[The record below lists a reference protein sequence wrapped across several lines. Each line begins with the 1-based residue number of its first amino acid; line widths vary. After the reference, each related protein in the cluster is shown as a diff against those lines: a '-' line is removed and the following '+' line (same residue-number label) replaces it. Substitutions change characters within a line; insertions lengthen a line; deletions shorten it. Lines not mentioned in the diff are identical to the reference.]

1 MILLKRLSIL
11 SIIFIT
17 NIQKIILLMILNTK
31 SGPFYFLISVIFF
44 SVMEIL
50 VKFLSSSYPIGELVF
65 FRGFF
70 GLLPIIF
77 IMPKKKFF
85 QNFKTKKIKLHI
97 FRTITGCFALIS
109 IFFGLKYLPLADAIS
124 ITFAAPIFATIFS
137 IFFLKEIVGKKRWFA
152 RRLLVRILDDLKMG
166 FRHPYHLISIFPILF
181 CVGFAASAS
190 LIRILSKTDKN
201 YLISFYYTA
210 GLTLVSLFLDPL
222 SWKIPLF
229 KDCLLLIS
237 IGIIGSL
244 GNIIITEAYRKSE
257 ISLITPIKYLNLV
270 KAIVFG
276 YFLFN
281 EIPSLKLIGSVFIIV
296 STVII
301 FIRERKLNK
310 KNIIPKEL

>member
-1 MILLKRLSIL
+1 
-11 SIIFIT
+11 
-17 NIQKIILLMILNTK
+17 MILNTK

-109 IFFGLKYLPLADAIS
+109 IFFSLKYLPLADAIS

-137 IFFLKEIVGKKRWFA
+137 IFFVKEIVGKKRWFA
-152 RRLLVRILDDLKMG
+152 VLIGFLGILIILKPG
-166 FRHPYHLISIFPILF
+166 TSLFSIYSIFPILF

-210 GLTLVSLFLDPL
+210 GLTLISLFLDPL

-257 ISLITPIKYLNLV
+257 ISLITPIKYLNLIF
-270 KAIVFG
+270 AIVFG
-276 YFLFN
+276 YYLFN
-281 EIPSLKLIGSVFIIV
+281 EVPEVSTLIGSVLIIV

-301 FIRERKLNK
+301 FIRERRLNK

>member
-1 MILLKRLSIL
+1 
-11 SIIFIT
+11 
-17 NIQKIILLMILNTK
+17 MILNTK
-31 SGPFYFLISVIFF
+31 SGPYYFLISVIFF

-109 IFFGLKYLPLADAIS
+109 IFFSLKYLPLADAIS

-152 RRLLVRILDDLKMG
+152 VLIGFLGILIILKPG
-166 FRHPYHLISIFPILF
+166 TSLFSIYSIFPILF

-237 IGIIGSL
+237 IGIIGTL

-257 ISLITPIKYLNLV
+257 ISLITPIKYLNLIF
-270 KAIVFG
+270 AIVFG
-276 YFLFN
+276 YYLFN
-281 EIPSLKLIGSVFIIV
+281 EVPEVSTLIGSVFIIV

>member
-1 MILLKRLSIL
+1 
-11 SIIFIT
+11 
-17 NIQKIILLMILNTK
+17 MILNTK

-77 IMPKKKFF
+77 IMPKKNFF

-109 IFFGLKYLPLADAIS
+109 IFFSLKYLPLADAIS

-152 RRLLVRILDDLKMG
+152 VLIGFLGILIILKPG
-166 FRHPYHLISIFPILF
+166 TSLFSIYSIFPILF
-181 CVGFAASAS
+181 CIGFAASAS

-201 YLISFYYTA
+201 YLISFYYTV

-257 ISLITPIKYLNLV
+257 ISLITPIKYLNLIF
-270 KAIVFG
+270 AIVFG

-281 EIPSLKLIGSVFIIV
+281 EVPEYSTLIGSVFIIV

-301 FIRERKLNK
+301 FIREGKLNK
-310 KNIIPKEL
+310 KKTIRKEL

>member
-1 MILLKRLSIL
+1 
-11 SIIFIT
+11 
-17 NIQKIILLMILNTK
+17 MILNTK
-31 SGPFYFLISVIFF
+31 SGPYYFLISVIFF

-109 IFFGLKYLPLADAIS
+109 IFFSLKYLPLADAIS

-152 RRLLVRILDDLKMG
+152 VLIGFLGILIILKPG
-166 FRHPYHLISIFPILF
+166 TSLFSIYSIFPILF

-257 ISLITPIKYLNLV
+257 ISLITPIKYLNLIF
-270 KAIVFG
+270 AIVFG

-281 EIPSLKLIGSVFIIV
+281 EVPEVSTLIGSVFIIV

>member
-1 MILLKRLSIL
+1 
-11 SIIFIT
+11 
-17 NIQKIILLMILNTK
+17 MILNTK

-152 RRLLVRILDDLKMG
+152 VLIGFLGILIILKPG
-166 FRHPYHLISIFPILF
+166 TSLFSIYSIFPILF

-229 KDCLLLIS
+229 KDCLLIIS

-257 ISLITPIKYLNLV
+257 ISLITPIKYLNLIF
-270 KAIVFG
+270 AIVFG

-281 EIPSLKLIGSVFIIV
+281 EVPEYSTLIGSVFIIV

>member
-1 MILLKRLSIL
+1 
-11 SIIFIT
+11 
-17 NIQKIILLMILNTK
+17 MILNTK

-152 RRLLVRILDDLKMG
+152 VLIGFLGILIILKPG
-166 FRHPYHLISIFPILF
+166 TSLFSIYSIFPILF

-210 GLTLVSLFLDPL
+210 GLTLISLFLDPL

-257 ISLITPIKYLNLV
+257 ISLITPIKYLNLIF
-270 KAIVFG
+270 AIVFG
-276 YFLFN
+276 YYLFN
-281 EIPSLKLIGSVFIIV
+281 EVPEYSTLIGSVFIIV

>member
-1 MILLKRLSIL
+1 
-11 SIIFIT
+11 
-17 NIQKIILLMILNTK
+17 
-31 SGPFYFLISVIFF
+31 
-44 SVMEIL
+44 
-50 VKFLSSSYPIGELVF
+50 
-65 FRGFF
+65 
-70 GLLPIIF
+70 
-77 IMPKKKFF
+77 MPKKKFF

-152 RRLLVRILDDLKMG
+152 VLIGFLGILIILKPG
-166 FRHPYHLISIFPILF
+166 TSLFSIYSIFPILF

-257 ISLITPIKYLNLV
+257 ISLITPIKYLNLIF
-270 KAIVFG
+270 AIVFG

-281 EIPSLKLIGSVFIIV
+281 EVPEYSTLIGSVFIIV

>member
-1 MILLKRLSIL
+1 
-11 SIIFIT
+11 
-17 NIQKIILLMILNTK
+17 MILNTK

-137 IFFLKEIVGKKRWFA
+137 IFFLKAPTIAQSDCAQGCVFNKNSGLNGELSGRKKKRIPVQA
-152 RRLLVRILDDLKMG
+152 AKVSKM
-166 FRHPYHLISIFPILF
+166 RS
-181 CVGFAASAS
+181 S
-190 LIRILSKTDKN
+190 
-201 YLISFYYTA
+201 
-210 GLTLVSLFLDPL
+210 
-222 SWKIPLF
+222 
-229 KDCLLLIS
+229 
-237 IGIIGSL
+237 
-244 GNIIITEAYRKSE
+244 NIYI
-257 ISLITPIKYLNLV
+257 
-270 KAIVFG
+270 
-276 YFLFN
+276 
-281 EIPSLKLIGSVFIIV
+281 
-296 STVII
+296 
-301 FIRERKLNK
+301 
-310 KNIIPKEL
+310 

>member
-1 MILLKRLSIL
+1 
-11 SIIFIT
+11 
-17 NIQKIILLMILNTK
+17 MILNTK

-137 IFFLKEIVGKKRWFA
+137 IFFVKEIVGKKRWFA
-152 RRLLVRILDDLKMG
+152 VLIGFLGILIILKPG
-166 FRHPYHLISIFPILF
+166 TSLFSIYSIFPILF

-257 ISLITPIKYLNLV
+257 ISLITPIKYLNLIF
-270 KAIVFG
+270 AIVFG
-276 YFLFN
+276 YYLFN
-281 EIPSLKLIGSVFIIV
+281 EVPEYSTLIGSVFIIV

>member
-1 MILLKRLSIL
+1 
-11 SIIFIT
+11 
-17 NIQKIILLMILNTK
+17 MILNTK

-85 QNFKTKKIKLHI
+85 RNFKTKKIKLHI

-152 RRLLVRILDDLKMG
+152 VLIGFLGILIILKPG
-166 FRHPYHLISIFPILF
+166 TSLFSIYSIFPILF

-257 ISLITPIKYLNLV
+257 ISLITPIKYLNLIF
-270 KAIVFG
+270 AIVFG

-281 EIPSLKLIGSVFIIV
+281 EVPEYSTLIGSVFIIV

>member
-1 MILLKRLSIL
+1 
-11 SIIFIT
+11 
-17 NIQKIILLMILNTK
+17 MILNTK

-77 IMPKKKFF
+77 IMPKKNFF

-109 IFFGLKYLPLADAIS
+109 IFFSLKYLPLADAIS

-152 RRLLVRILDDLKMG
+152 VLIGFLGILIILKPG
-166 FRHPYHLISIFPILF
+166 TSLFSIYSIFPILF
-181 CVGFAASAS
+181 CIGFAASAS

-257 ISLITPIKYLNLV
+257 ISLITPIKYLNLIF
-270 KAIVFG
+270 AIVFG
-276 YFLFN
+276 YYLFN
-281 EIPSLKLIGSVFIIV
+281 EVPEVSTLIGSVFIIV

>member
-1 MILLKRLSIL
+1 
-11 SIIFIT
+11 
-17 NIQKIILLMILNTK
+17 MILNTK
-31 SGPFYFLISVIFF
+31 SGPYYFLISVIFF

-152 RRLLVRILDDLKMG
+152 VLIGFLGILIILKPG
-166 FRHPYHLISIFPILF
+166 TSLFSIYSIFPILF

-257 ISLITPIKYLNLV
+257 ISLITPIKYLNLIF
-270 KAIVFG
+270 AIVFG

-281 EIPSLKLIGSVFIIV
+281 EVPEYSTLIGSVFIIV

>member
-1 MILLKRLSIL
+1 
-11 SIIFIT
+11 
-17 NIQKIILLMILNTK
+17 MILNTK

-152 RRLLVRILDDLKMG
+152 VLIGFLGILIILKPG
-166 FRHPYHLISIFPILF
+166 TSLFSIYSIFPILF

-257 ISLITPIKYLNLV
+257 ISLITPIKYLNLIF
-270 KAIVFG
+270 AIVFG

-281 EIPSLKLIGSVFIIV
+281 EVPEYSTLIGSVFIIV

>member
-1 MILLKRLSIL
+1 
-11 SIIFIT
+11 
-17 NIQKIILLMILNTK
+17 MILNTK

-137 IFFLKEIVGKKRWFA
+137 IFFVKEIVGKKRWFA
-152 RRLLVRILDDLKMG
+152 VLIGFLGILIILKPG
-166 FRHPYHLISIFPILF
+166 TSLFSIYSIFPILF

-257 ISLITPIKYLNLV
+257 ISLITPIKYLNLIF
-270 KAIVFG
+270 AIVFG

-281 EIPSLKLIGSVFIIV
+281 EVPEYSTLIGSVFIIV

>member
-1 MILLKRLSIL
+1 
-11 SIIFIT
+11 
-17 NIQKIILLMILNTK
+17 MILNTK

-109 IFFGLKYLPLADAIS
+109 IFFSLKYLPLADAIS

-137 IFFLKEIVGKKRWFA
+137 IFFVKEIVGKKRWFA
-152 RRLLVRILDDLKMG
+152 VLIGFLGILIILKPG
-166 FRHPYHLISIFPILF
+166 TSLFSIYSIFPILF

-257 ISLITPIKYLNLV
+257 ISLITPIKYLNLIF
-270 KAIVFG
+270 AIVFG
-276 YFLFN
+276 YYLFN
-281 EIPSLKLIGSVFIIV
+281 EVPEVSTLIGSVLIIV

>member
-1 MILLKRLSIL
+1 
-11 SIIFIT
+11 
-17 NIQKIILLMILNTK
+17 MILNTK

-109 IFFGLKYLPLADAIS
+109 IFFSLKYLPLADAIS

-137 IFFLKEIVGKKRWFA
+137 IFFVKEIVGKKRWFA
-152 RRLLVRILDDLKMG
+152 VLIGFLGILIILKPG
-166 FRHPYHLISIFPILF
+166 TSLFSIYSIFPILF

-257 ISLITPIKYLNLV
+257 ISLITPIKYLNLIF
-270 KAIVFG
+270 AIVFG
-276 YFLFN
+276 YYLFN
-281 EIPSLKLIGSVFIIV
+281 EVPEVSTLIGSVLIIV

-301 FIRERKLNK
+301 FIRERRLNK

>member
-1 MILLKRLSIL
+1 
-11 SIIFIT
+11 
-17 NIQKIILLMILNTK
+17 MILNTK

-152 RRLLVRILDDLKMG
+152 VLIGFLGILIILKPG
-166 FRHPYHLISIFPILF
+166 TSLFSIYSIFPILF

-257 ISLITPIKYLNLV
+257 ISLITPIKYLNLIF
-270 KAIVFG
+270 AIVFG
-276 YFLFN
+276 YYLFN
-281 EIPSLKLIGSVFIIV
+281 EVPEVSTLIGSVLIIV

-301 FIRERKLNK
+301 FIRERRLNK

>member
-1 MILLKRLSIL
+1 
-11 SIIFIT
+11 
-17 NIQKIILLMILNTK
+17 MILNTK

-124 ITFAAPIFATIFS
+124 ITFAAPIFATMFS

-152 RRLLVRILDDLKMG
+152 VLIGFLGILIILKPG
-166 FRHPYHLISIFPILF
+166 TSLFSIYSIFPILF

-257 ISLITPIKYLNLV
+257 ISLITPIKYLNLIF
-270 KAIVFG
+270 AIVLG

-281 EIPSLKLIGSVFIIV
+281 EVPEYSTLVGSIFIIV

-310 KNIIPKEL
+310 KGIITKQL

>member
-1 MILLKRLSIL
+1 
-11 SIIFIT
+11 
-17 NIQKIILLMILNTK
+17 MILNTK

-77 IMPKKKFF
+77 VMPKKKFF

-109 IFFGLKYLPLADAIS
+109 IFFSLKYLPLADAIS

-152 RRLLVRILDDLKMG
+152 VLIGFLGILIILKPG
-166 FRHPYHLISIFPILF
+166 TSLFSIYSIFPILF

-190 LIRILSKTDKN
+190 LIRVLSKTDKN

-257 ISLITPIKYLNLV
+257 ISLITPIKYLNLIF
-270 KAIVFG
+270 AIVFG
-276 YFLFN
+276 YYLFN
-281 EIPSLKLIGSVFIIV
+281 EVPEVSTLIGSVFIVV

>member
-1 MILLKRLSIL
+1 
-11 SIIFIT
+11 
-17 NIQKIILLMILNTK
+17 MILNTK

-152 RRLLVRILDDLKMG
+152 VLIGFLGILIILKPG
-166 FRHPYHLISIFPILF
+166 TSLFSIYSIFPILF

-257 ISLITPIKYLNLV
+257 ISLITPIKYLNLIF
-270 KAIVFG
+270 AIVFG
-276 YFLFN
+276 YYLFN
-281 EIPSLKLIGSVFIIV
+281 EVPEVSTLIGSVFIIV

>member
-1 MILLKRLSIL
+1 
-11 SIIFIT
+11 
-17 NIQKIILLMILNTK
+17 MILNIK

-109 IFFGLKYLPLADAIS
+109 IFFSLKYLPLADAIS

-152 RRLLVRILDDLKMG
+152 VLIGFLGILIILKPG
-166 FRHPYHLISIFPILF
+166 TSLFSIYSIFPILF

-257 ISLITPIKYLNLV
+257 ISLITPIKYLNLIF
-270 KAIVFG
+270 AIVFG
-276 YFLFN
+276 YYLFN
-281 EIPSLKLIGSVFIIV
+281 EVPEYSTLIGSVFIIV
-296 STVII
+296 STIII

>member
-1 MILLKRLSIL
+1 
-11 SIIFIT
+11 
-17 NIQKIILLMILNTK
+17 MILNTK

-77 IMPKKKFF
+77 VMPKKKFF

-152 RRLLVRILDDLKMG
+152 VLIGFLGILIILKPG
-166 FRHPYHLISIFPILF
+166 TSLFSIYSIFPILF

-257 ISLITPIKYLNLV
+257 ISLITPIKYLNLIL
-270 KAIVFG
+270 AIVFG

-281 EIPSLKLIGSVFIIV
+281 EVPEYSTLIGSVFIIV

>member
-1 MILLKRLSIL
+1 
-11 SIIFIT
+11 
-17 NIQKIILLMILNTK
+17 MILNTK
-31 SGPFYFLISVIFF
+31 SGPYYFLISVIFF

-152 RRLLVRILDDLKMG
+152 VLIGFLGILIILKPG
-166 FRHPYHLISIFPILF
+166 TSLFSIYSIFPILF

-210 GLTLVSLFLDPL
+210 GLTLISLFLDPL

-257 ISLITPIKYLNLV
+257 ISLITPIKYLNLIF
-270 KAIVFG
+270 AIVFG
-276 YFLFN
+276 YYLFN
-281 EIPSLKLIGSVFIIV
+281 EVPEYSTLIGSVFIIV

>member
-1 MILLKRLSIL
+1 
-11 SIIFIT
+11 
-17 NIQKIILLMILNTK
+17 MILNTK

-109 IFFGLKYLPLADAIS
+109 IFFSLKYLPLADAIS

-152 RRLLVRILDDLKMG
+152 VLIGFLGILIILKPG
-166 FRHPYHLISIFPILF
+166 TSLFSIYSIFPILF

-190 LIRILSKTDKN
+190 LIRVLSKTDKN

-257 ISLITPIKYLNLV
+257 ISLITPIKYLNLIF
-270 KAIVFG
+270 AIVFG
-276 YFLFN
+276 YYLFN
-281 EIPSLKLIGSVFIIV
+281 EVPEVSTLIGSVLIIV

>member
-1 MILLKRLSIL
+1 
-11 SIIFIT
+11 
-17 NIQKIILLMILNTK
+17 MILNTK

-109 IFFGLKYLPLADAIS
+109 IFFSLKYLPLADAIS

-137 IFFLKEIVGKKRWFA
+137 IFFVKEIVGKKRWFA
-152 RRLLVRILDDLKMG
+152 VLIGFLGILIILKPG
-166 FRHPYHLISIFPILF
+166 TSLFSIYSIFPILF

-210 GLTLVSLFLDPL
+210 GLTLISLFLDPL

-237 IGIIGSL
+237 IGIIGTL

-257 ISLITPIKYLNLV
+257 ISLITPIKYLNLIL
-270 KAIVFG
+270 AIVFG

-281 EIPSLKLIGSVFIIV
+281 EVPEYSTLIGSVFIIV

>member
-1 MILLKRLSIL
+1 
-11 SIIFIT
+11 
-17 NIQKIILLMILNTK
+17 MILNTK

-152 RRLLVRILDDLKMG
+152 VLIGFLGILIILKPG
-166 FRHPYHLISIFPILF
+166 TSLFSIYSIFPILF

-257 ISLITPIKYLNLV
+257 ISLITPIKYLNLIF
-270 KAIVFG
+270 AIVFG
-276 YFLFN
+276 YYLFN
-281 EIPSLKLIGSVFIIV
+281 EVPEFSTLIGSVFIVV

>member
-1 MILLKRLSIL
+1 
-11 SIIFIT
+11 
-17 NIQKIILLMILNTK
+17 MILNTK
-31 SGPFYFLISVIFF
+31 SGPYYFLISVIFF

-77 IMPKKKFF
+77 VMPKKKFF

-109 IFFGLKYLPLADAIS
+109 IFFSLKYLPLADAIS

-152 RRLLVRILDDLKMG
+152 VLIGFLGILIILKPG
-166 FRHPYHLISIFPILF
+166 TSLFSIYSIFPILF

-210 GLTLVSLFLDPL
+210 GLTLISLFLDPL

-257 ISLITPIKYLNLV
+257 ISLITPIKYLNLIF
-270 KAIVFG
+270 AIVFG
-276 YFLFN
+276 YYLFN
-281 EIPSLKLIGSVFIIV
+281 EVPEVSTLIGSVFIIV

>member
-1 MILLKRLSIL
+1 
-11 SIIFIT
+11 
-17 NIQKIILLMILNTK
+17 MILNTK
-31 SGPFYFLISVIFF
+31 SGPYYFLISVIFF

-152 RRLLVRILDDLKMG
+152 VLIGFLGILIILKPG
-166 FRHPYHLISIFPILF
+166 TSLFSIYSIFPILF

-257 ISLITPIKYLNLV
+257 ISLITPIKYLNLIF
-270 KAIVFG
+270 AIVFG
-276 YFLFN
+276 YYLFN
-281 EIPSLKLIGSVFIIV
+281 EVPEVSTLIGSVFIIV

>member
-1 MILLKRLSIL
+1 
-11 SIIFIT
+11 
-17 NIQKIILLMILNTK
+17 MILNTK

-109 IFFGLKYLPLADAIS
+109 IFFSLKYLPLADAIS

-152 RRLLVRILDDLKMG
+152 VLIGFLGILIILKPG
-166 FRHPYHLISIFPILF
+166 TSLFSIYSIFPILF

-257 ISLITPIKYLNLV
+257 ISLITPIKYLNLIF
-270 KAIVFG
+270 AIVFG

-281 EIPSLKLIGSVFIIV
+281 EVPEYSTLIGSVFIIV

>member
-1 MILLKRLSIL
+1 
-11 SIIFIT
+11 
-17 NIQKIILLMILNTK
+17 MILNTK

-109 IFFGLKYLPLADAIS
+109 IFFSLKYLPLADAIS

-152 RRLLVRILDDLKMG
+152 VLIGFLGILIILKPG
-166 FRHPYHLISIFPILF
+166 TSLFSIYSIFPILF

-257 ISLITPIKYLNLV
+257 ISLITPIKYLNLIF
-270 KAIVFG
+270 AIVFG

-281 EIPSLKLIGSVFIIV
+281 EVPEYSTLIGSVFIIV

-310 KNIIPKEL
+310 KNIISKEL

>member
-1 MILLKRLSIL
+1 
-11 SIIFIT
+11 
-17 NIQKIILLMILNTK
+17 MILNTK

-77 IMPKKKFF
+77 IMPKKNFF

-109 IFFGLKYLPLADAIS
+109 IFFSLKYLPLADAIS

-152 RRLLVRILDDLKMG
+152 VLIGFLGILIILKPG
-166 FRHPYHLISIFPILF
+166 TSLFSIYSIFPILF

-257 ISLITPIKYLNLV
+257 ISLITPIKYLNLIF
-270 KAIVFG
+270 AIVFG

-281 EIPSLKLIGSVFIIV
+281 EVPEYSTLIGSVFIIV

>member
-1 MILLKRLSIL
+1 MII
-11 SIIFIT
+11 
-17 NIQKIILLMILNTK
+17 NTK
-31 SGPFYFLISVIFF
+31 SGPFYFLISVILF

-124 ITFAAPIFATIFS
+124 ITFAAPIFATLFS

-152 RRLLVRILDDLKMG
+152 VLFGFLGILIILRPG
-166 FRHPYHLISIFPILF
+166 TSLFSIYSIFPILF

-210 GLTLVSLFLDPL
+210 GLTFVSLFLDPL
-222 SWKIPLF
+222 SWKIPFF

-257 ISLITPIKYLNLV
+257 ISLITPIKYLNLIF
-270 KAIVFG
+270 AIVLG

-281 EIPSLKLIGSVFIIV
+281 EVPEYSTLVGSIFIIV

-310 KNIIPKEL
+310 KGIITKQL

>member
-1 MILLKRLSIL
+1 
-11 SIIFIT
+11 
-17 NIQKIILLMILNTK
+17 MILNTK

-77 IMPKKKFF
+77 VMPKKKFF

-152 RRLLVRILDDLKMG
+152 VLIGFLGILIILKPG
-166 FRHPYHLISIFPILF
+166 TSLFSIYSIFPILF

-257 ISLITPIKYLNLV
+257 ISLITPIKYLNLIF
-270 KAIVFG
+270 AIVFG

-281 EIPSLKLIGSVFIIV
+281 EVPEYSTLIGSVFIIV

>member
-1 MILLKRLSIL
+1 
-11 SIIFIT
+11 
-17 NIQKIILLMILNTK
+17 MILNTK

-152 RRLLVRILDDLKMG
+152 VLIGFLGILIILKPG
-166 FRHPYHLISIFPILF
+166 TSLFSIYSIFPILF

-222 SWKIPLF
+222 TWKIPLF

-257 ISLITPIKYLNLV
+257 ISLITPIKYLNLIF
-270 KAIVFG
+270 AIVFG

-281 EIPSLKLIGSVFIIV
+281 EVPEYSTLIGSVFIIV

>member
-1 MILLKRLSIL
+1 
-11 SIIFIT
+11 
-17 NIQKIILLMILNTK
+17 MILNTK

-109 IFFGLKYLPLADAIS
+109 IFFSLKYLPLADAIS

-152 RRLLVRILDDLKMG
+152 VLIGFLGILIILKPG
-166 FRHPYHLISIFPILF
+166 TSLFSIYSIFPILF

-257 ISLITPIKYLNLV
+257 ISLITPIKYLNLIF
-270 KAIVFG
+270 AIVFG
-276 YFLFN
+276 YYLFN
-281 EIPSLKLIGSVFIIV
+281 EVPEVSTLIGSVLIIV

-301 FIRERKLNK
+301 FIRERRLNK

>member
-1 MILLKRLSIL
+1 
-11 SIIFIT
+11 
-17 NIQKIILLMILNTK
+17 MILNTK
-31 SGPFYFLISVIFF
+31 SGPYYFLISVIFF

-109 IFFGLKYLPLADAIS
+109 IFFSLKYLPLADAIS

-152 RRLLVRILDDLKMG
+152 VLIGFLGILIILKPG
-166 FRHPYHLISIFPILF
+166 TSLFSIYSIFPILF

-237 IGIIGSL
+237 IGIIGTL

-257 ISLITPIKYLNLV
+257 ISLITPIKYLNLIF
-270 KAIVFG
+270 AIVFG
-276 YFLFN
+276 YYLFN
-281 EIPSLKLIGSVFIIV
+281 EVPEYSTLIGSVFIIV

-301 FIRERKLNK
+301 FIRERRLNK

>member
-1 MILLKRLSIL
+1 
-11 SIIFIT
+11 
-17 NIQKIILLMILNTK
+17 
-31 SGPFYFLISVIFF
+31 
-44 SVMEIL
+44 MEIL

-77 IMPKKKFF
+77 VMPKKKFF

-152 RRLLVRILDDLKMG
+152 VLIGFLGILIILKPG
-166 FRHPYHLISIFPILF
+166 TSLFSIYSIFPILF

-257 ISLITPIKYLNLV
+257 ISLITPIKYLNLIF
-270 KAIVFG
+270 AIVFG

-281 EIPSLKLIGSVFIIV
+281 EVPEYSTLIGSVFIIV

>member
-1 MILLKRLSIL
+1 
-11 SIIFIT
+11 
-17 NIQKIILLMILNTK
+17 MILNIK
-31 SGPFYFLISVIFF
+31 SGPFYFLTSVIFF

-77 IMPKKKFF
+77 IMPKKNFF

-109 IFFGLKYLPLADAIS
+109 IFFSLKYLPLADAIS

-152 RRLLVRILDDLKMG
+152 VLIGFLGILIILKPG
-166 FRHPYHLISIFPILF
+166 TSLFSIYSIFPILF
-181 CVGFAASAS
+181 CIGFAASAS

-201 YLISFYYTA
+201 YLISFYYTV

-257 ISLITPIKYLNLV
+257 ISLITPIKYLNLIF
-270 KAIVFG
+270 AIVFG
-276 YFLFN
+276 YYLFN
-281 EIPSLKLIGSVFIIV
+281 EVPEYSTLIGSIFIIV

>member
-1 MILLKRLSIL
+1 
-11 SIIFIT
+11 
-17 NIQKIILLMILNTK
+17 MILNTK
-31 SGPFYFLISVIFF
+31 SGPYYFLISVIFF

-109 IFFGLKYLPLADAIS
+109 IFFSLKYLPLADAIS

-152 RRLLVRILDDLKMG
+152 VLIGFLGILIILKPG
-166 FRHPYHLISIFPILF
+166 TSLFSIYSIFPILF

-257 ISLITPIKYLNLV
+257 ISLITPIKYLNLIF
-270 KAIVFG
+270 AIVFG
-276 YFLFN
+276 YYLFN
-281 EIPSLKLIGSVFIIV
+281 EVPEYSTLIGSVFIIV